1 MYHQGMYTFRSI
13 LIVGELSSHA
23 VELLNLKISAGFVET
38 RITSLLSQMW
48 VGVQEDKLTPSFV
61 HLDKSGYCQNQKKL
75 SLFTTMEKNSNYPP
89 IAFRLD

>member
-1 MYHQGMYTFRSI
+1 MMYHQGMYTFWSI

-61 HLDKSGYCQNQKKL
+61 HLVKSGYCQTQKKAKP
-75 SLFTTMEKNSNYPP
+75 FHHDGEE
-89 IAFRLD
+89 F